1 MSTTANKGIVMA
13 RKICTAGVMGS
24 FSFMIL
30 KEDGGDAISKIRDD
44 YDEIVTRHADLDYAE
59 QWTER
64 KLRELN
70 GKRYEVD

>member
-1 MSTTANKGIVMA
+1 MA

-30 KEDGGDAISKIRDD
+30 NQDGGSAISRIRDE
-44 YDEIVTRHADLDYAE
+44 YDEIVTQHTDLDNAE

-70 GKRYEVD
+70 GKRYEAD